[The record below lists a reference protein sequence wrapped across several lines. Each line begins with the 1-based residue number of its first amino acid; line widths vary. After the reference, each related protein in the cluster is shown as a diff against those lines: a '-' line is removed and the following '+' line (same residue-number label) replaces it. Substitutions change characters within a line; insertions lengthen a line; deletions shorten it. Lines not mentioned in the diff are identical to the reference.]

1 MQTNNVFGGLDDY
14 ANNLIQRTAR
24 RLGAAF
30 GFNADDQEDLAREIL
45 LELLKVM
52 PKFDPARGELKA
64 FITYWVD
71 KRSKRALKSMVS
83 VNSDFQRVA
92 YSLDETV
99 REPDGE
105 DVPKCDLIDSERY
118 LMSVGVIRRQAIEL
132 TDVQLDVEKALS
144 AMGPHER
151 DICVRIMSSN
161 INQVARDLGV
171 SRRYLYENLRRL
183 RPLFEECG
191 LAAYI

>member
-1 MQTNNVFGGLDDY
+1 MQSNNVFGGFEDY
-14 ANNLIQRTAR
+14 ANTLIQRTAR
-24 RLGAAF
+24 RLGKAF
-30 GFNADDQEDLAREIL
+30 GFNAEDQEDLAREIL

-83 VNSDFQRVA
+83 ENSDFQRVSH
-92 YSLDETV
+92 SLDETI
-99 REPDGE
+99 REFDGE
-105 DVPKCDLIDSERY
+105 KVPQCDVIDGEKY

-132 TDVQLDVEKALS
+132 TDIRLDVGKALS
-144 AMGPHER
+144 AMTPYQR
-151 DICVRIMSSN
+151 DICVRVMSSN
-161 INQVARDLGV
+161 IKQVARDLGV
-171 SRRYLYENLRRL
+171 SRRHLYEDLHRL

-191 LAAYI
+191 MAAYI